1 MNSKK
6 FNWNCKIYTY
16 KGVYIHQVTKKDYCV
31 FTDKGKIIDA
41 LTLKGAKAE
50 IDKLIDEE

>member
-1 MNSKK
+1 MKSIKLD
-6 FNWNCKIYTY
+6 WNCKIYTY

-31 FTDKGKIIDA
+31 FTDNEKVVDA

-50 IDKLIDEE
+50 IDKLLDEE